1 MNRLIGKTCV
11 VTGAARGIGR
21 AVARAFALEG
31 ATVIGADRIAS
42 ELEQEMAELQD
53 SGLNAI
59 AMPLELRMP
68 ESVTAFA
75 EEVLERH
82 PRVDVLAN
90 VAGIIKEKHLEE
102 TSFEDWNAILEV
114 NLRGPFLMCQAF
126 ASSMKHSGGSI
137 INVSSRAGVLGFAN
151 EIAYCASKFGLE
163 GLSRAIAQ
171 DLGASGIAVNTITP
185 GTPTQT
191 SMSEQ
196 TYSPEMR
203 KIWKDPF
210 LITPAFV
217 HLAMQTSSGIHDQ
230 YVNAWETSE
239 RLRAEGWDL

>member
-1 MNRLIGKTCV
+1 LNRLEGRVCV

-31 ATVIGADRIAS
+31 ASVIGADRFAD
-42 ELEQEMAELQD
+42 ELEVEMQALRNQ
-53 SGLNAI
+53 GLEAL
-59 AMPLELRMP
+59 AVPLELRSG
-68 ESVTAFA
+68 EDVTRFA
-75 EEVLERH
+75 RTVLEQH
-82 PRVDVLAN
+82 HRVDVLAN
-90 VAGIIKEKHLEE
+90 VAGIIVEKHLEE
-102 TSFEDWNAILEV
+102 TTLEDWNAILEV
-114 NLRGPFLMCQAF
+114 NLRGPFLTCQAF
-126 ASSMKHSGGSI
+126 AQAMKEAGRGSI

-171 DLGASGIAVNTITP
+171 DLGPHGIAVNTITP
-185 GTPTQT
+185 GTPTHT

-196 TYSPEMR
+196 TYSAETR

-239 RLRAEGWDL
+239 QLRAGGW